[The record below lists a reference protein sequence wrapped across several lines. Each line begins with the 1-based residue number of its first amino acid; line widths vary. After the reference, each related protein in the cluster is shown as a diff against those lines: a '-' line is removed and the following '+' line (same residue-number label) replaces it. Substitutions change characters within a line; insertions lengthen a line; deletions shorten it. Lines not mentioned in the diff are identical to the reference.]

1 MDWIAMSAAAV
12 AVLAALLAGFMELG
26 FRIGRR
32 ARASA
37 GDGGAVDGGLGVIEG
52 AVFALLG
59 LLIAFTFSGAA
70 ERFNDRR
77 ALIAEEA
84 NAIGTAW
91 LRLDLLAARERDELR
106 TTFRAYLDERIK
118 ATRGGDAD
126 PGAFGAESR
135 TQALQEQLWTQ
146 AVAAVQGS
154 GQPTL
159 AANVLGP
166 INDMIDITTTRRM
179 ERMMHPHPVVFI
191 ALVLT
196 AVLSALLAGH
206 ARGLVG
212 GRSPLHA
219 AVFVLVIGGTVYAIL
234 ELEYPRFGVVRIDS
248 ADVVLLELRDSMAA
262 PDAMR

>member
-1 MDWIAMSAAAV
+1 MGWVVISLSV
-12 AVLAALLAGFMELG
+12 VLGLAALLAACMEFG
-26 FRIGRR
+26 FRLGRR
-32 ARASA
+32 ARLRH
-37 GDGGAVDGGLGVIEG
+37 GDGLDAGLGVIEG

-59 LLIAFTFSGAA
+59 LLIALTFSGAA

-91 LRLDLLAARERDELR
+91 LRLDLLAAPDRERLQAQ
-106 TTFRAYLDERIK
+106 FRAYVDERLA
-118 ATRGGDAD
+118 ATAHGDDD
-126 PGAFGAESR
+126 PGAPGAEAR
-135 TQALQEQLWTQ
+135 TQALQGALWAE
-146 AVAAVQGS
+146 AVAAVQAT
-154 GQPTL
+154 GQPAL
-159 AANVLGP
+159 ATAVLGP

-191 ALVLT
+191 ALVAT
-196 AVLSALLAGH
+196 AVLSAFLAGH

-219 AVFVLVIGGTVYAIL
+219 AVFALVIGGTVYAIL

-248 ADVVLLELRDSMAA
+248 ADVVLLELREQMNSAEA
-262 PDAMR
+262 ER

>member
-1 MDWIAMSAAAV
+1 MAWIAMSAAAV

-32 ARASA
+32 ARARE
-37 GDGGAVDGGLGVIEG
+37 GGVIDGGLGVIEG

-70 ERFNDRR
+70 DRFDARR
-77 ALIAEEA
+77 AMIAEEA

-91 LRLDLLAARERDELR
+91 LRLDLLPPREREALR
-106 TTFRAYLDERIK
+106 ENFRAYLDERIE
-118 ATRGGDAD
+118 ATRRGDAD
-126 PGAFGAESR
+126 PGAFGAEAR
-135 TQALQEQLWTQ
+135 TQALQEGLWAQ
-146 AVAAVQGS
+146 AVVAVEAS
-154 GQPTL
+154 DHPAL
-159 AANVLGP
+159 ATNVLGP
-166 INDMIDITTTRRM
+166 INAMIDITTTRRM

-248 ADVVLLELRDSMAA
+248 ADIVLLELRESMAA

>member
-12 AVLAALLAGFMELG
+12 LALAALLAGFMELG
-26 FRIGRR
+26 FRLGRR
-32 ARASA
+32 ARAR
-37 GDGGAVDGGLGVIEG
+37 DGATAEGGLGVIEG

-70 ERFNDRR
+70 ERFNERR
-77 ALIAEEA
+77 ALIAAEA
-84 NAIGTAW
+84 NAIGTAF
-91 LRLDLLAARERDELR
+91 LRLDLLPSAEQADLR
-106 TTFRAYLDERIK
+106 AGFLRYVDERID
-118 ATRGGDAD
+118 ATRHGDQD
-126 PGAFGAESR
+126 PNAFGAETR
-135 TQALQEQLWTQ
+135 TQALQAELWRQ
-146 AVAAVQGS
+146 SVAAVQAS
-154 GQPTL
+154 GQPAL
-159 AANVLGP
+159 AAVVLGP
-166 INDMIDITTTRRM
+166 INDMIDLTTTRRM

-191 ALVLT
+191 ALVLA

-248 ADVVLLELRDSMAA
+248 ADVVLLELREQMAA
-262 PDAMR
+262 PAPAR

>member
-12 AVLAALLAGFMELG
+12 LALAALLAGFMELG
-26 FRIGRR
+26 FRLGRR
-32 ARASA
+32 ARAR
-37 GDGGAVDGGLGVIEG
+37 DGATAEGGLGVIEG

-70 ERFNDRR
+70 ERFNERR
-77 ALIAEEA
+77 ALIAAEA
-84 NAIGTAW
+84 NAIGTAF
-91 LRLDLLAARERDELR
+91 LRLDLLPSAGQADLR
-106 TTFRAYLDERIK
+106 AGFLRYVDERIDT
-118 ATRGGDAD
+118 TRHGDQD
-126 PGAFGAESR
+126 PNAFGAETR
-135 TQALQEQLWTQ
+135 TQALQAELWRQ
-146 AVAAVQGS
+146 SVAAVQAS
-154 GQPTL
+154 GQPAL
-159 AANVLGP
+159 AAVVLGP
-166 INDMIDITTTRRM
+166 INDMIDLTTTRRM

-191 ALVLT
+191 ALVLA

-248 ADVVLLELRDSMAA
+248 ADVVLLELREQMAA
-262 PDAMR
+262 PAPAR

>member
-1 MDWIAMSAAAV
+1 MVWIAISLAAV
-12 AVLAALLAGFMELG
+12 LFLAALLAGFMELG
-26 FRIGRR
+26 FRLGRR
-32 ARASA
+32 TRQRHGEGTDA
-37 GDGGAVDGGLGVIEG
+37 GLGVIEG

-70 ERFNDRR
+70 DRFNERR
-77 ALIAEEA
+77 ALIAEET

-91 LRLDLLAARERDELR
+91 LRLDLLAAADRDRLR
-106 TTFRAYLDERIK
+106 AGFRDYLDERLE
-118 ATRGGDAD
+118 ATRRGDDQPDAK
-126 PGAFGAESR
+126 GAEAR
-135 TQALQEQLWTQ
+135 TQVLQDGIWTD
-146 AVAAVQGS
+146 AVSAVQAT
-154 GQPTL
+154 GQPAL
-159 AANVLGP
+159 AAAVLGP
-166 INDMIDITTTRRM
+166 INEMIDITTTRRM

-206 ARGLVG
+206 AHGLVG

-248 ADVVLLELRDSMAA
+248 ADVVLVELREQMGVTD
-262 PDAMR
+262 RTLR

>member
-1 MDWIAMSAAAV
+1 MEWIAMSAAAV
-12 AVLAALLAGFMELG
+12 ATLAALLAGFMELG
-26 FRIGRR
+26 FRLGRK
-32 ARASA
+32 ARVQDGA
-37 GDGGAVDGGLGVIEG
+37 GADGGLGVIEG

-70 ERFNDRR
+70 DRFNERR
-77 ALIAEEA
+77 ALIAEET

-91 LRLDLLAARERDELR
+91 LRLDLLAGPERERLR
-106 TTFRAYLDERIK
+106 ATFRAYVDERIE
-118 ATRGGDAD
+118 ATRRGDDD
-126 PGAFGAESR
+126 PSLFGAETP
-135 TQALQEQLWTQ
+135 TQALQSELWAE
-146 AVAAVQGS
+146 AVAAVQAS

-159 AANVLGP
+159 AAVVLGP
-166 INDMIDITTTRRM
+166 INEMIDITTTRRM

-248 ADVVLLELRDSMAA
+248 ADVVLLELREQIAA
-262 PDAMR
+262 PDAAR

>member
-1 MDWIAMSAAAV
+1 MVWIAISAAAV
-12 AVLAALLAGFMELG
+12 LTLAALLAGFMELG
-26 FRIGRR
+26 FRLGRR
-32 ARASA
+32 ARRRH
-37 GDGGAVDGGLGVIEG
+37 GTAVDGGLGVIEG

-70 ERFNDRR
+70 DRFNERR

-91 LRLDLLAARERDELR
+91 LRLDLLAPPEQARLRD
-106 TTFRAYLDERIK
+106 TFRRYLDERIE
-118 ATRGGDAD
+118 ATRRGDEA
-126 PGAFGAESR
+126 PGAFGAEAR
-135 TQALQEQLWTQ
+135 TQALQGELWAE
-146 AVAAVQGS
+146 AVSAVQAS

-159 AANVLGP
+159 AAVVLGP

-234 ELEYPRFGVVRIDS
+234 ELEYPRFGVVRIDR
-248 ADVVLLELRDSMAA
+248 ADVVLLELREQMPAA
-262 PDAMR
+262 EAAR